1 MPVRE
6 RQLALLAVLAGCS
19 GGRITS
25 DAEIVVMASSGPPG
39 NGAAS
44 DLVVMNL
51 DGGGREQ
58 LTFDDELE
66 FLPHFSPDATQ
77 VVYTKFLTGTYGT
90 PGARTDIA
98 VYDFTTRSERLL
110 TDRGDA
116 AQAAWSPDGSTLA
129 FLAHSTEHPTE
140 LWLMDADG
148 SNPRIAA
155 TATGTVDDDVWGD
168 IAWSSDNWIL
178 FVVAE
183 QIEGP
188 CFKTRLDKI
197 RPDGSGRVKVSAGG
211 DSCTPD
217 GMEQSGDADPG
228 FSADGHTIYTSR
240 GLPRSPAGAAPP
252 VTERK
257 LVALSSEPWTADKLE
272 TDLSLPAQP
281 DCIEG
286 VPKGSPDGSRIL
298 LFRACFDR
306 PGQGGV
312 YVTDARGSY
321 RTFVTDGFGP
331 DWNPTR

>member
-1 MPVRE
+1 MPARE
-6 RQLALLAVLAGCS
+6 HVLVLVALAACS
-19 GGRITS
+19 DSRVAS

-39 NGAAS
+39 DGAAS

-51 DGGGREQ
+51 DGSAREQ
-58 LTFDDELE
+58 LTFDAELE

-77 VVYTKFLTGTYGT
+77 LVYTKFLTGTYGT

-98 VYDFTTRSERLL
+98 LYDFTTRSERLL

-116 AQAAWSPDGSTLA
+116 AQAAWSPDGSQLA
-129 FLAHSTEHPTE
+129 YLVHGAGGASE

-148 SNPRIAA
+148 GHPHRIGAA
-155 TATGTVDDDVWGD
+155 TLASDDQVWGD
-168 IAWSSDNWIL
+168 IAWSSDDWIL
-178 FVVAE
+178 FVVGE
-183 QIEGP
+183 QIHGP

-211 DSCTPD
+211 DSCTPA

-228 FSADGHTIYTSR
+228 FSADGRTIYTSR
-240 GLPRSPAGAAPP
+240 GLPRSPAGAMPP

-286 VPKGSPDGSRIL
+286 VPKGSPDGTRIL
-298 LFRACFDR
+298 LFRACFDA
-306 PGQGGV
+306 PGQRGV
-312 YVTDARGSY
+312 YVTDVRGSY
-321 RTFVTDGFGP
+321 RTFVIDGFGP